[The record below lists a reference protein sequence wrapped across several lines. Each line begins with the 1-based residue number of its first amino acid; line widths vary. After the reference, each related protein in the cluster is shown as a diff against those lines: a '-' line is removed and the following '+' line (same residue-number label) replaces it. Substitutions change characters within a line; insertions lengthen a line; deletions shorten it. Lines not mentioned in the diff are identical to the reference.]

1 MQWRE
6 MRRIEQPALTAKSF
20 HWKMIH
26 EYFNVIHLEP
36 KNNSKG
42 SKITTKM
49 SFYVQVWIMNHFFDP
64 PCKIYIGD
72 NFFESFDFLS
82 RRAEHYWCTLAPIG
96 GKNNQCHFGDSRP
109 KGIQGVFFL
118 GRPIYV
124 LTFGAGQQINP
135 CHGTV
140 ALVRMAPL
148 VMLVWG
154 LW

>member
-1 MQWRE
+1 MIKIYQDVNDVALWKYHDASSYFFQYRLSQPMQWRE

-49 SFYVQVWIMNHFFDP
+49 SFYVQGWIMNHFFHP

-82 RRAEHYWCTLAPIG
+82 RRAEHYWCIMHYYYTR
-96 GKNNQCHFGDSRP
+96 H
-109 KGIQGVFFL
+109 
-118 GRPIYV
+118 
-124 LTFGAGQQINP
+124 
-135 CHGTV
+135 
-140 ALVRMAPL
+140 
-148 VMLVWG
+148 
-154 LW
+154 

>member
-1 MQWRE
+1 MYNDVALWKYHDASSYFFKYRLSQPMQWRE

-64 PCKIYIGD
+64 PCKNIGD

-82 RRAEHYWCTLAPIG
+82 RRAEHYWCITTIPG
-96 GKNNQCHFGDSRP
+96 TR
-109 KGIQGVFFL
+109 FFWNWTRDHIRL
-118 GRPIYV
+118 CN
-124 LTFGAGQQINP
+124 A
-135 CHGTV
+135 
-140 ALVRMAPL
+140 AL
-148 VMLVWG
+148 
-154 LW
+154 LWCCCC